1 MQQYLFA
8 CCGIILAA
16 CLLGSV
22 PAKAQ
27 NESVG
32 EPQLAFILDDAGEAQ
47 ELTLL
52 RGKARILR
60 LVVDVR
66 DVLVA
71 NPDIAD
77 VVIRTPR
84 LVYVLGR
91 EVGDTNVFFFDDG
104 GNEILRLNAR
114 VELDLGA
121 LRAVLEQVL
130 PDEDVRVSAVDQN
143 IILTGRVTSA
153 KVVDDVRELS
163 RRFVAGDANII
174 NMLDVDA
181 EQQVM
186 LRVRVAEMQRS
197 ALKELG
203 LNYSFIRSAGNFPR
217 IGFNVTNPISGASGS
232 VFADFLTANTSFT
245 ALIDALERNGLVK
258 TLAEPNLTAVSGET
272 ANFLAG
278 GEFPIPVAQEE
289 GTITIEFK
297 PFGIGLDFTP
307 VVLSSGRIS
316 LRVQTEV
323 SGLTTRGA
331 VTVGGISV
339 SGLSVRRA
347 ATTVELPSGGSLVI
361 AGLLQD
367 DITNTIEG
375 VPGLKDVP
383 ILGALFRSVRFQRDE
398 TELVIA
404 VTVYLVRPVDSQQ
417 IVFPTDGF
425 APASDIDMYFFG
437 RIHATYAKGAAMP
450 SLAELK
456 APIGYIL
463 E

>member
-1 MQQYLFA
+1 MQQFLFA
-8 CCGIILAA
+8 CRGIVLAA

-27 NESVG
+27 NESAG

-84 LVYVLGR
+84 LIYVLGR

-104 GNEILRLNAR
+104 GNEILRLNVR

-181 EQQVM
+181 EQQVL

-203 LNYSFIRSAGNFPR
+203 LNFSFIRSAGNFTR
-217 IGFNVTNPISGASGS
+217 IGFNVTNPISGGSGS
-232 VFADFLTANTSFT
+232 VFADFLTANTNFT

-331 VTVGGISV
+331 VTIGGISV

-367 DITNTIEG
+367 DISNTIEG

-404 VTVYLVRPVDSQQ
+404 VTVYLVRPVDAQQ

>member
-1 MQQYLFA
+1 MRQYLFA
-8 CCGIILAA
+8 CLAA
-16 CLLGSV
+16 VFAIGV
-22 PAKAQ
+22 IGNDPA
-27 NESVG
+27 
-32 EPQLAFILDDAGEAQ
+32 EAQ
-47 ELTLL
+47 SQGAVQIERAQFLDEVGVAQQLDLL
-52 RGKARILR
+52 LGKARILQ
-60 LVVDVR
+60 LAMDAR

-91 EVGDTNVFFFDDG
+91 EIGDTNVFFFDDE

-114 VELDLGA
+114 VQLDLGA
-121 LRAVLEQVL
+121 LRAAFKEVL
-130 PDEDVRVSAVDQN
+130 PDADIRVSAVNQN
-143 IILTGRVTSA
+143 IILSGRVASA
-153 KVVDDVRELS
+153 KVVQDIRQLA
-163 RRFVAGDANII
+163 RRFVASDANII
-174 NMLDVDA
+174 NMLDVA
-181 EQQVM
+181 ATQQVL
-186 LRVRVAEMQRS
+186 LRVRVAEMQRT

-203 LNYSFIRSAGNFPR
+203 LNFNLIRRVGNWPR
-217 IGFNVTNPISGASGS
+217 IGISTTNPISAASGS
-232 VFADFLTANTSFT
+232 LFADFLTANTNFT
-245 ALIDALERNGLVK
+245 GLIDALERNGLVK
-258 TLAEPNLTAVSGET
+258 TLAEPNLTALSGET

-289 GTITIEFK
+289 GTITVEFK

-331 VTVGGISV
+331 VTIGGISI
-339 SGLSVRRA
+339 SGLAVRRA

-383 ILGALFRSVRFQRDE
+383 ILGSLFRSVRFQRDE

-404 VTVYLVRPVDSQQ
+404 VTAYLVRPVDEQQ
-417 IVFPTDGF
+417 IVLPSDGF

-437 RIHATYAKGAAMP
+437 RLHATYAKEAGLP
-450 SLAELK
+450 PLAELQ
-456 APIGYIL
+456 APIGYIM